1 MCTCECVRTRPPA
14 LGGGAVCGS
23 GGTSELEGGY
33 RAKHIRSP
41 ASRVWAAPAVKG
53 AGRKAHCSSE
63 RVVGVR
69 VLTLLLSQ
77 FDTVFGFL
85 FLFSFTFF
93 LRRSR
98 RVKSSPSPP
107 QSNGN
112 MKPFVL
118 LSCPSCVH
126 LLLPL
131 PPTPP
136 PCCLSPL
143 CVFEPTF
150 RQLRHSSV

>member
-1 MCTCECVRTRPPA
+1 MSVYA
-14 LGGGAVCGS
+14 HAHLL
-23 GGTSELEGGY
+23 LEGG
-33 RAKHIRSP
+33 RCVVPVGLQSWKTATEQSTSGARRHWSLGSP
-41 ASRVWAAPAVKG
+41 SSEG

-85 FLFSFTFF
+85 FLFSFSFF